1 MYVKLVCQIIYI
13 DFYTR
18 YSWSKGFAE
27 EYVTGRRKR
36 FRLYIKY
43 DQDE

>member
-18 YSWSKGFAE
+18 YSWSKRV
-27 EYVTGRRKR
+27 Y
-36 FRLYIKY
+36 
-43 DQDE
+43 